1 MKQVVVLSTGTPC
14 DPIHCIPPWISHYQ
28 ECSLE
33 SAKVIRKHEIVDIGW
48 RGVGI
53 SKLNVK
59 TYIAMFKR
67 KSVTPWK
74 CPGTVRARKKFSHAS
89 PGRTELRLKRKIVD
103 KCRQNN
109 QVYFLPIVTIRL
121 SSKGS
126 FFTWDIKKWIG
137 QNSVRCIVLY
147 GLIRGFCH

>member
-1 MKQVVVLSTGTPC
+1 M
-14 DPIHCIPPWISHYQ
+14 
-28 ECSLE
+28 
-33 SAKVIRKHEIVDIGW
+33 
-48 RGVGI
+48 GI

-59 TYIAMFKR
+59 TYVAMFKVR
-67 KSVTPWK
+67 AKHIENALELSGPEK
-74 CPGTVRARKKFSHAS
+74 NCLSPGTTK
-89 PGRTELRLKRKIVD
+89 LRLKRKAVD

-109 QVYFLPIVTIRL
+109 QVYFLPIATIRL

-126 FFTWDIKKWIG
+126 FFTWDIKNWIG